1 MQWIEDM
8 NWKNIEGNSWDSF
21 NYKSSG
27 HLCEDGYNKFGDWYK
42 QSQTIKK
49 EQNYIID
56 FQKKRI

>member
-49 EQNYIID
+49 E
-56 FQKKRI
+56 